1 MIEKSINDLTTV
13 WQQLVN
19 EPEHKTLTYPLSRII
34 KAWQRKQNTEHI
46 TPQSDAKH
54 PVAVIK
60 KGFETTEVRHENL
73 ENVAALPGLETPP
86 KSVEQLE
93 MPFMDLGSDL
103 PVFSHLLIPDYLGLP
118 KRTKSGAVS
127 MPVRIFFEMMMT
139 LEPSE
144 TKKSIE
150 IRLGDLIS
158 YLYPD
163 GNFQRRNQ
171 LKYVIGG
178 LQALQWALI
187 PYTEKVGGRGLWI
200 PVRPQNLPT
209 IESGDDFPI
218 QIDVTLPPDATM
230 GMMVEKEIL
239 RKLGKESL
247 AKFSAN
253 LSACKLWDTHGT
265 MKRGLINPTRPQGE
279 QDSDGFVIHPET
291 GNRIYDYNN
300 FAVVCLKAWWARQC
314 GFWRL

>member
-1 MIEKSINDLTTV
+1 MAFG

-34 KAWQRKQNTEHI
+34 KAWQRKKNTERI
-46 TPQSDAKH
+46 TAKFDAKH

-86 KSVEQLE
+86 QSVSQIE
-93 MPFMDLGSDL
+93 MPFMDSGLDL
-103 PVFSHLLIPDYLGLP
+103 SVSSHLLIPDYLGLP
-118 KRTKSGAVS
+118 KITKSGAVS

-163 GNFQRRNQ
+163 GKFQRRNQ
-171 LKYVIGG
+171 LKHVIGG

-209 IESGDDFPI
+209 LESEDDFPI
-218 QIDVTLPPDATM
+218 QVDVTLPPDATM
-230 GMMVEKEIL
+230 GMMVEKKIL
-239 RKLGKESL
+239 RKIG
-247 AKFSAN
+247 
-253 LSACKLWDTHGT
+253 
-265 MKRGLINPTRPQGE
+265 QG
-279 QDSDGFVIHPET
+279 F
-291 GNRIYDYNN
+291 
-300 FAVVCLKAWWARQC
+300 FC
-314 GFWRL
+314 